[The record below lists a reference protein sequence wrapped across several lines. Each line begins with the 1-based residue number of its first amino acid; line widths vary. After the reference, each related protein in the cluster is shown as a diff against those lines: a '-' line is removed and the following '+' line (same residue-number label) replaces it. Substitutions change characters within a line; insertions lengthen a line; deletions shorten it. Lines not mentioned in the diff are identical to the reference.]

1 MSSYMDRYQM
11 VQKQKLM
18 AERNGKKI
26 KLRWNTPTEIR
37 RSLARVNNMVLN
49 NELTAKEAN
58 SIYYSANMI
67 LKAIELEKSTQQD
80 NLQIGKGD

>member
-1 MSSYMDRYQM
+1 MDRYQM

-67 LKAIELEKSTQQD
+67 LKAIELEK
-80 NLQIGKGD
+80 

>member
-11 VQKQKLM
+11 MQKQKLM

-26 KLRWNTPTEIR
+26 KLRWNSPTEIR

-49 NELTAKEAN
+49 NEITAKEAN

-67 LKAIELEKSTQQD
+67 LKAIELEKST
-80 NLQIGKGD
+80 

>member
-1 MSSYMDRYQM
+1 
-11 VQKQKLM
+11 M

-26 KLRWNTPTEIR
+26 KLRWNSATEIR

-49 NELTAKEAN
+49 NEITAKEAN

-67 LKAIELEKSTQQD
+67 LKAIELEKST
-80 NLQIGKGD
+80 

>member
-11 VQKQKLM
+11 AQKQKLM

-26 KLRWNTPTEIR
+26 KLRWNSPTEIR

-67 LKAIELEKSTQQD
+67 LKAIELEKST
-80 NLQIGKGD
+80 

>member
-1 MSSYMDRYQM
+1 MDRYQM
-11 VQKQKLM
+11 AQKQKLM

-26 KLRWNTPTEIR
+26 KLRWNSPTEIR

-67 LKAIELEKSTQQD
+67 LKAIELEKST
-80 NLQIGKGD
+80 

>member
-11 VQKQKLM
+11 AQKQKLM

-49 NELTAKEAN
+49 NEITAKEAN

-67 LKAIELEKSTQQD
+67 LKAIELEKQTC
-80 NLQIGKGD
+80 

>member
-11 VQKQKLM
+11 AQKQKLM

-26 KLRWNTPTEIR
+26 KLRWNSPTEIR

-49 NELTAKEAN
+49 NEITAKEAN

-67 LKAIELEKSTQQD
+67 LKAIELEKST
-80 NLQIGKGD
+80 

>member
-11 VQKQKLM
+11 AQKQKLM

-26 KLRWNTPTEIR
+26 KLRWNSPTEIR

-49 NELTAKEAN
+49 NEITAKEAN

-67 LKAIELEKSTQQD
+67 LKAIELENST
-80 NLQIGKGD
+80 

>member
-1 MSSYMDRYQM
+1 MDRYQM
-11 VQKQKLM
+11 AQKQKLM

-26 KLRWNTPTEIR
+26 KLRWNSPTEIR

-49 NELTAKEAN
+49 NEITAKEAN

-67 LKAIELEKSTQQD
+67 LKAIELENST
-80 NLQIGKGD
+80 

>member
-11 VQKQKLM
+11 AQKQKLM

-26 KLRWNTPTEIR
+26 KLRWNSPTEIR

-67 LKAIELEKSTQQD
+67 LKAIELEK
-80 NLQIGKGD
+80 

>member
-26 KLRWNTPTEIR
+26 KLRWNSPTEIR

-49 NELTAKEAN
+49 NEITAKEAN

-67 LKAIELEKSTQQD
+67 LKAIELEKST
-80 NLQIGKGD
+80 

>member
-1 MSSYMDRYQM
+1 MDRYQM
-11 VQKQKLM
+11 AQKQKLM

-26 KLRWNTPTEIR
+26 KLRWNSPTEIR

-49 NELTAKEAN
+49 NEITAKEAN

-67 LKAIELEKSTQQD
+67 LKAIELEKST
-80 NLQIGKGD
+80 

>member
-11 VQKQKLM
+11 AQKQKLM

-26 KLRWNTPTEIR
+26 KLRWNSATEIR

-49 NELTAKEAN
+49 NEITAKEAN

-67 LKAIELEKSTQQD
+67 LKAIELEKST
-80 NLQIGKGD
+80 

>member
-49 NELTAKEAN
+49 NEITAKEAN

-67 LKAIELEKSTQQD
+67 LKAIELEK
-80 NLQIGKGD
+80 